1 MKITF
6 IGLRDGEK
14 LYEELITVGEGI
26 VPTKHDK
33 IMVLRNDGQVDALP
47 SQRERSALLDAQLK
61 ELNDAAERFD
71 AAAIRRKLREIV
83 PEYTP
88 SPPLSEIL

>member
-1 MKITF
+1 VKIIFT
-6 IGLRDGEK
+6 GLRDGEK

-33 IMVLRNDGQVDALP
+33 IMVLHNDSPAGFPP
-47 SQRERSALLDAQLK
+47 SKQEQNALLDAQLA
-61 ELNDAAERFD
+61 ELSVAADRFD
-71 AAAIRRKLREIV
+71 APAIKQTLRAIV

-88 SPPLSEIL
+88 QDTASVL